1 MNVPAV
7 ILWNLAPC
15 SRPSKCHQ
23 LGQQRAYLGLS
34 FLIEETSLLSH
45 KMYPK
50 HKQWELEVNT
60 ERWKEHSGNKSCT
73 SWGATNAVISNLAR
87 SPKQGWGHWWLHVP
101 TSGHSAL
108 TTQPHKKAAKD
119 KPCKHNGEVSQ
130 LAQQYLVISKSAS
143 QTQTLLP
150 QHKPQQRS
158 IEDSEKAPAGVS
170 LVQGNSSTCFT
181 MTAETLQHYNCVSI
195 TSGGN
200 GNLGVIAS

>member
-1 MNVPAV
+1 MERALRKQELHILRSHQCSDLKPGTKSEARLGTLLPACPH
-7 ILWNLAPC
+7 LRALC
-15 SRPSKCHQ
+15 S
-23 LGQQRAYLGLS
+23 Y
-34 FLIEETSLLSH
+34 
-45 KMYPK
+45 
-50 HKQWELEVNT
+50 NT
-60 ERWKEHSGNKSCT
+60 
-73 SWGATNAVISNLAR
+73 ATL
-87 SPKQGWGHWWLHVP
+87 
-101 TSGHSAL
+101 
-108 TTQPHKKAAKD
+108 KAAKD

-150 QHKPQQRS
+150 RHKPQQRS

>member
-1 MNVPAV
+1 MERALRKQELHILRSHQCSDLKPGTKSEARLGTLLPACPH
-7 ILWNLAPC
+7 LGALC
-15 SRPSKCHQ
+15 S
-23 LGQQRAYLGLS
+23 Y
-34 FLIEETSLLSH
+34 
-45 KMYPK
+45 
-50 HKQWELEVNT
+50 NT
-60 ERWKEHSGNKSCT
+60 
-73 SWGATNAVISNLAR
+73 ATL
-87 SPKQGWGHWWLHVP
+87 
-101 TSGHSAL
+101 
-108 TTQPHKKAAKD
+108 KAAKD

-150 QHKPQQRS
+150 RHKPQQRS

-170 LVQGNSSTCFT
+170 LVQGDASTCFA